1 MHGLK
6 ECLKD
11 KNIRNIMNAQFAVAK
26 DDMSRFPPVAD
37 HYFLK
42 GVILSHLQT
51 NKTCLWKKNT
61 INRQQTKISFILRDW
76 VHNTLRPKI
85 IALII
90 IIIIFYMVFCLQFS
104 LFLDLP
110 INLLL
115 RGEFNQV
122 GISAIIGVT
131 QNEGAFFVMPIKG
144 MYTIQCIFNDLF
156 HITIICLS
164 QSTQE
169 LFKSNIVLV
178 AHLQPLNWKWKPVW
192 NK

>member
-1 MHGLK
+1 M
-6 ECLKD
+6 
-11 KNIRNIMNAQFAVAK
+11 
-26 DDMSRFPPVAD
+26 
-37 HYFLK
+37 
-42 GVILSHLQT
+42 
-51 NKTCLWKKNT
+51 
-61 INRQQTKISFILRDW
+61 
-76 VHNTLRPKI
+76 HNTLRPKI

-156 HITIICLS
+156 HVTIIICLS

-178 AHLQPLNWKWKPVW
+178 VHLQPLK
-192 NK
+192 